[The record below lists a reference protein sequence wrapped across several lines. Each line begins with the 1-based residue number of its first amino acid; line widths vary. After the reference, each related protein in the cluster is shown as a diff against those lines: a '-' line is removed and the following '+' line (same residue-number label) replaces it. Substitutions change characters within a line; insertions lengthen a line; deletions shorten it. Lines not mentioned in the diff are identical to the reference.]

1 MKKFTSDVV
10 IGLEVHV
17 ELDTRTKLFC
27 GCPAKPRAGQED
39 KPNSRCCPTC
49 LGMPGSKPVLNK
61 KAVEFTLKLC
71 IALNCE
77 TSPEL
82 VFSRKSYFYPD
93 MSKNYQISQ
102 YEMPLGVNGALMLS
116 NGKKVG
122 IARVHIEEDPAS
134 MVHPNGLKEGS
145 YVLVDYNRS
154 GSPLVEIVTEPE
166 LTSPDEARGFM
177 KQLIT
182 VLSYL
187 EIFDIKEGIIKA
199 DANISVKKSDYTR
212 VEIKNI
218 TGFKEIEKALFYE
231 VSRQKGEIEHGKK
244 IHQET
249 RSWDSEN
256 GTTFSLRKKETEEDY
271 GYIIDTDL
279 TGIDIT
285 NKWIRDIKK
294 DMPELAHDKIKKF
307 VGLGVK
313 RDDAEVI
320 ASDKFLAEMFEK
332 VAEGV
337 NPMLAAKWLRRELAR
352 VLNYNKKEIY
362 EIEVNEK
369 HLIELLKLVENEK
382 ITDNVAAKILE
393 KLIEKPFD
401 VKEYVKKEE
410 LEAVSDASEL
420 EKYCKAAIEENPQA
434 VEDYKKGENKALNFI
449 VGKVMAKTRGK
460 ATPKELNEIILRLIK
475 NK

>member
-1 MKKFTSDVV
+1 M
-10 IGLEVHV
+10 
-17 ELDTRTKLFC
+17 
-27 GCPAKPRAGQED
+27 
-39 KPNSRCCPTC
+39 
-49 LGMPGSKPVLNK
+49 
-61 KAVEFTLKLC
+61 
-71 IALNCE
+71 
-77 TSPEL
+77 
-82 VFSRKSYFYPD
+82 
-93 MSKNYQISQ
+93 
-102 YEMPLGVNGALMLS
+102 
-116 NGKKVG
+116 
-122 IARVHIEEDPAS
+122 
-134 MVHPNGLKEGS
+134 
-145 YVLVDYNRS
+145 
-154 GSPLVEIVTEPE
+154 
-166 LTSPDEARGFM
+166 
-177 KQLIT
+177 
-182 VLSYL
+182 
-187 EIFDIKEGIIKA
+187 
-199 DANISVKKSDYTR
+199 
-212 VEIKNI
+212 
-218 TGFKEIEKALFYE
+218 FYE